1 MDEADEPALRK
12 VGGKARGGCG
22 ERLQLTS
29 ELYVDAL
36 ILQLSRRQTC
46 VRNGSEGNGIKTKG
60 YLHHAREDLAREA
73 GGLVLCRRPSRR
85 GRIRGRA
92 ARG

>member
-46 VRNGSEGNGIKTKG
+46 VRNG
-60 YLHHAREDLAREA
+60 
-73 GGLVLCRRPSRR
+73 
-85 GRIRGRA
+85 
-92 ARG
+92 

>member
-46 VRNGSEGNGIKTKG
+46 VRNGLKQKRI
-60 YLHHAREDLAREA
+60 EA
-73 GGLVLCRRPSRR
+73 EMY
-85 GRIRGRA
+85 
-92 ARG
+92 